1 MKFINLTKNSVYLDD
16 IKTSVPYSNEQPQL
30 IDSQSVKKSYAF
42 QQMVAM
48 GGFRVIEASDERI
61 EQNLLRISS
70 SFKPNEE
77 QLVDRK
83 SSGSKI
89 EVILRGHFYETT
101 GYSKVNRSLA
111 LNLYRKGCLVE
122 IDPISF
128 KNNDMNEMEAKV
140 FSMFRRPVGNSAI
153 QIDSVIPTQGKPLKN
168 HYNILYT
175 TSEALSVPEQ
185 FIDVSNG
192 YDEIWVTSSFSKRA
206 FEDSG
211 CARKITVVPPILN
224 GNMYKENVLP
234 YSFRPKLKSFVFLSV
249 LTWGYRKGSDALIK
263 AFARSFSDSDDV
275 SLLLLVAEK
284 SKDAQEQIKTE
295 IRKELGSS
303 FSPHV
308 CLCTKPVPEYQ
319 LPSFYKACNAFVL
332 PSRGEGFGL
341 PFCEASLCGLPV
353 ISTEHGGQLDFLNH
367 ENSTLV
373 PIDRLERAKSGST
386 GVHYW
391 DGLYFPSLSSDD
403 FIDRL
408 GQSMRNMVN
417 NYESQVVK
425 NKLLQQKILQSF
437 SGEVV
442 GCKTKTILEAAWALG
457 KEMPN
462 DSACQSI
469 K

>member
-16 IKTSVPYSNEQPQL
+16 IKTSIPYDSEQPQS

-42 QQMVAM
+42 QQMVSM

-61 EQNLLRISS
+61 EQNLIRISS
-70 SFKPNEE
+70 SLRFNEDKF
-77 QLVDRK
+77 VDRK
-83 SSGSKI
+83 LSGSKI
-89 EVILRGHFYETT
+89 EIILRGHFYETT
-101 GYSKVNRSLA
+101 GYSKVNRNLA

-175 TSEALSVPEQ
+175 TSEALSVPKQ
-185 FIDVSNG
+185 FIDISSG

-211 CARKITVVPPILN
+211 CARKVTVVPPIQN

-263 AFARSFSDSDDV
+263 AFARSFSASDDV

-284 SKDAQEQIKTE
+284 SKTVQEEIKAE
-295 IRKELGSS
+295 IRKELGS
-303 FSPHV
+303 FSPHI
-308 CLCTKPVPEYQ
+308 CLCTKYIPEYQ

-353 ISTEHGGQLDFLNH
+353 ISTEYGGQLDFLSH
-367 ENSTLV
+367 ENSTLI
-373 PIDRLERAKSGST
+373 PIDRLERAKNGAT

-417 NYESQVVK
+417 NYELQVVK
-425 NKLLQQKILQSF
+425 NKLLQQKILQLF
-437 SGEVV
+437 SGEAV
-442 GCKTKTILEAAWALG
+442 GCKTKIILEDAWSLV
-457 KEMPN
+457 KETPN
-462 DSACQSI
+462 DSAC
-469 K
+469 

>member
-1 MKFINLTKNSVYLDD
+1 MKFINITKNSVYLDD
-16 IKTSVPYSNEQPQL
+16 IKMSVPYNDEQTQL

-48 GGFRVIEASDERI
+48 GGFRVIEASDDRI
-61 EQNLLRISS
+61 EQNLLRLSLLS
-70 SFKPNEE
+70 KPNEE
-77 QLVDRK
+77 HSVERK
-83 SSGSKI
+83 ASGSKI

-140 FSMFRRPVGNSAI
+140 FSMFRKPVGRNAI
-153 QIDSVIPTQGKPLKN
+153 QIDSVIPTQGNPLKG

-175 TSEALSVPEQ
+175 TSEALSVPKQ
-185 FIDVSNG
+185 FIDASNE
-192 YDEIWVTSSFSKRA
+192 YDEIWVTSSFSQRA
-206 FEDSG
+206 FENSG
-211 CARKITVVPPILN
+211 SNRKITVVPPILN
-224 GNMYKENVLP
+224 SNMYKENVLP

-263 AFARSFSDSDDV
+263 AFARSFSASDDV
-275 SLLLLVAEK
+275 SLLLLVSEK
-284 SKDAQEQIKTE
+284 SKTAQDEIRAE
-295 IRKELGSS
+295 IRKELGNS

-308 CLCTKPVPEYQ
+308 CLCTKPIPEYQ

-373 PIDRLERAKSGST
+373 PIDRLQKTKEGAT
-386 GVHYW
+386 GIHYW
-391 DGLYFPSLSSDD
+391 DGYYMASLSSDD
-403 FIDRL
+403 FIDSL
-408 GQSMRNMVN
+408 GQSMKNMTN
-417 NYESQVVK
+417 NYELQVAK

-437 SGEVV
+437 SGETVSCNV
-442 GCKTKTILEAAWALG
+442 KRILESIWSVG
-457 KEMPN
+457 KEISN
-462 DSACQSI
+462 DSAC
-469 K
+469 